1 MSKEIKKYAD
11 KRMNIIVNKIGLT
24 EKEAFFCV
32 EKHKKYAIWLAN
44 QIKLDKSIIEKN
56 EEIDLILDW
65 KRVEQT
71 SNLNDFTFIQA
82 LEKANEFQKTLF
94 INIDN
99 SLSNKNV
106 VLDCGKYKWVQLLT
120 DEDCKEEGEAMGH
133 CIGGHGHNQNISLG
147 KTIAFSLRDEYNRP
161 HLTFESRE
169 GSIFEFKGK
178 GNSVPLIEY
187 VNCFYDL
194 FKKYD
199 FKTVTDYT
207 FFKALEQNLQ
217 LAYDINELNSSFFS
231 FDFKLRLGL
240 QPFNQG
246 DIIMNKLRVF
256 NTKTINLPN
265 NIKCYSNLELKF
277 EEEVVLGDN
286 LMVGGNLEIECKKIV
301 LGKNLKVGGNVLI
314 KSLEDFKLPKDAKI
328 FGDVEYQPLEVLE
341 EVE

>member
-71 SNLNDFTFIQA
+71 SNLNDFSFIQA

-94 INIDN
+94 INVDN

-133 CIGGHGHNQNISLG
+133 CIGGNGHNQNSSLG

-178 GNSVPLIEY
+178 GNSAPQIEY
-187 VNCFYDL
+187 LNCFYDL

-199 FKTVTDYT
+199 FKSVTDYT
-207 FFKALEQNLQ
+207 FFKAIEQNLQ
-217 LAYDINELNSSFFS
+217 LAHDINELNSSFFN

-246 DIIMNKLRVF
+246 DIIINQLRVF
-256 NTKTINLPN
+256 NTKKINLPN
-265 NIKCYSNLELKF
+265 DIKCYSNLELKF

-286 LMVGGNLEIECKKIV
+286 LMVGGNLEIKCKKIV

-314 KSLEDFKLPKDAKI
+314 KSLEDFKLPKDAKV
-328 FGDVEYQPLEVLE
+328 FGDVEYQTLEILE